1 MRVFIAQL
9 MEPLMYSL
17 PLPPNPHAMAV
28 LALAVF
34 ALFLFTRKNL
44 PLETA
49 SFIILISLALGF
61 ELIPFKFNGETL
73 HADIFFHGFGH
84 EALVAVCA
92 LMISGQGVVRTG
104 ALEPVGRGLAS
115 LWKISPATSLLLTL
129 LVAAFIS
136 AFINNVPVVVLL
148 LPILISV
155 SIRTKIKSSTVLM
168 PMGFATMLGGTC
180 TTIGTSTN
188 LLVVSV
194 AADMGINRMEMFD
207 FLIPAAISGGIG
219 ILYLW
224 LIVPRIMPERKLTLA
239 DASPRIFS
247 AHLAIREE
255 SSIIGKTLAEAIKKV
270 GGGMKVKGIRRRK
283 DNLIMPLPSVILKVG
298 DQLIIRDT
306 PERLKEIEAVLEGAL
321 YQDEVLDNPV
331 DADHPLKA
339 EDQQIA
345 EIAVIQGS
353 HLRGKTFS
361 EIRFADRY
369 GTIILAIHRAGKR
382 LQKGLDSISDI
393 RLQSGDILLVQGPRE
408 QISKLKQEKD
418 LLVLDAT
425 MDLPYTQ
432 KAPLALLIMLAIIFT
447 AAFGWLPIA
456 TSASC
461 GALLMIIFGCLS
473 WNDATK
479 ALSTQVIMI
488 VVSSLALGSALLK
501 TGGADYLAQLFLS
514 LSGDASPT
522 FMLSGLMLLMAILTN
537 AVSNNATAV
546 MGTPIA
552 ISIATQMGQ
561 PAEPFVLAVLFGAN
575 MSFATPMAYKTNL
588 LVMNAGEYTFN
599 DFLRIGIPLVLIL
612 WGTLSWLL
620 PTLYGF

>member
-1 MRVFIAQL
+1 MF
-9 MEPLMYSL
+9 SL
-17 PLPPNPHAMAV
+17 PLPPNLHAVAV

-44 PLETA
+44 PLETS
-49 SFIILISLALGF
+49 SFIILICLAVGF
-61 ELIPFKFNGETL
+61 ELFPFELEGAILRPDT
-73 HADIFFHGFGH
+73 FFHGFGH

-92 LMISGQGVVRTG
+92 LMIAGQGVVRTG
-104 ALEPVGRGLAS
+104 ALEPVGRGLAR
-115 LWKISPATSLLLTL
+115 LWKVSPAVSLLLTL

-155 SIRTKIKSSTVLM
+155 SIRTRINASKVLM
-168 PMGFATMLGGTC
+168 PMGFATLLGGTC

-194 AADMGINRMEMFD
+194 AADMGLRRIEMFD
-207 FLIPAAISGGIG
+207 FIVPAVIAGGVG
-219 ILYLW
+219 IAYLW
-224 LIVPRIMPERKLTLA
+224 LVVPRIMPDRKQTLA
-239 DASPRIFS
+239 DTSPRVFS
-247 AHLAIREE
+247 AHLAIPEE
-255 SSIIGKTLAEAIKKV
+255 SSIVGKTLADAIQKV
-270 GGGMKVKGIRRRK
+270 DGGMRVKGIRRT
-283 DNLIMPLPSVILKVG
+283 DNVIMPLPSVILKAG

-321 YQDEVLDNPV
+321 YRDEKLGKPV
-331 DADHPLKA
+331 SEDHPLKA

-353 HLRGKTFS
+353 HLRGKTFR

-382 LQKGLDSISDI
+382 LQKRIDSINDV

-408 QISKLKQEKD
+408 QIVKLKKEKD

-425 MDLPYTQ
+425 MDLPFTQ
-432 KAPLALLIMLAIIFT
+432 KAPLALLIMLSIIVT
-447 AAFGWLPIA
+447 AALGWLPIA
-456 TSASC
+456 ISASL
-461 GALLMIIFGCLS
+461 GALVMILFGCLS
-473 WNDATK
+473 WSDATK

-488 VVSSLALGSALLK
+488 VVASLALGSALLK

-514 LSGDASPT
+514 FSGGASPT
-522 FMLSGLMLLMAILTN
+522 VMLSGLMLLMALLTN

-552 ISIATQMGQ
+552 ISIAAQMGQ

-575 MSFATPMAYKTNL
+575 MSYATPMAYKTNL
-588 LVMNAGEYTFN
+588 LVMNAGEYTFS

-620 PTLYGF
+620 PFLYGL